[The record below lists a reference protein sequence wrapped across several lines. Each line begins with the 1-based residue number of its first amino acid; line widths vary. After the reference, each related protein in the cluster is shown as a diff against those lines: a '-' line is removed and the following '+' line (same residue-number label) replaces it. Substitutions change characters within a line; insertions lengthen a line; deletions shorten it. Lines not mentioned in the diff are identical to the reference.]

1 MNTVKIIG
9 AGPAG
14 LVAAIVLRHH
24 GIPVTVFEKSPEV
37 GHRLSGDFQGLE
49 NWSSDVDITET
60 LKDMGIDMNFLCEP
74 YNGGVIHSRGMK
86 PVAVKSEKPLFYLVK
101 RGPMSGTLDKGLKE
115 QALALGAEILFEHR
129 VDHLPGPAIVGTG
142 PKGADLIV
150 VGITFDTSME
160 DTAVIVLD
168 DDIAPGAYAYLLVN
182 NGHGTMATVIFR
194 NYRIGEE
201 YFERMV
207 RFFNSNMETDIRNEK
222 KFGGF
227 GNFFLRDTQVRHGKL
242 YIGETAG
249 FQDCL
254 WGFGMR
260 YSMLSGWLAARS
272 LIEGA
277 SYDSLWKKELAPML
291 ETSLINRFLFE
302 KFGHAGYKFLA
313 RKFSNSDP
321 RDFLMRHYNRSG
333 IKHLLLPLARKT
345 FVNRVKDES
354 CNHTNCTC
362 VWCRCERPTRTL

>member
-1 MNTVKIIG
+1 MTTVKIIG

-14 LVAAIVLRHH
+14 LVAAIVLRRH

-60 LKDMGIDMNFLCEP
+60 LKNLGVEINFLCEP
-74 YNGGVIHSRGMK
+74 YFAGVIHSRGMK
-86 PVAVKSEKPLFYLVK
+86 PVSVESEKPIFYLVK
-101 RGPMSGTLDKGLKE
+101 RGPMSGTLDTSLKE
-115 QALALGAEILFEHR
+115 QAQALGAEILFDHR
-129 VDHLPGPAIVGTG
+129 MDHLSGPAIVGTG
-142 PKGADLIV
+142 PKGADMIA

-160 DTAVIVLD
+160 DTAVVVLD
-168 DDIAPGAYAYLLVN
+168 DDIAPKGYAYLLVN
-182 NGHGTMATVIFR
+182 RGYGTMATFLYR
-194 NYRIGEE
+194 NYRKSEE
-201 YFERMV
+201 YFKEMV
-207 RFFNSNMETDIRNEK
+207 HFFTTKMNTDVRNEK

-242 YIGETAG
+242 YVGESAG

-260 YSMLSGWLAARS
+260 YSIMSGCLAARS
-272 LIEGA
+272 FIEKS
-277 SYDSLWKKELAPML
+277 SYDSLWKKELAPIL

-302 KFGHAGYKFLA
+302 KFGHVGYRFLA
-313 RKFSNSDP
+313 KKFSNGDP
-321 RDFLMRHYNRSG
+321 NEFLMRHYNRSR
-333 IKHLLLPLARKT
+333 IKHLLLPLARKN